1 MCVRCERRR
10 RSKQVTVDTVSTD
23 ISRLLSSAAP
33 GDSAPHNIIVCI
45 VTEHGGRGWEG
56 AASRGQSPGGGGG
69 RHGRAGPHLRSGQ
82 ERPPGPP
89 APAPSSQ
96 ITVIE
101 PIMLTISLHRE
112 LFYCRSIKNV
122 MLASKQKLFFC
133 FYVPWFHYYGLK
145 AFINLPHFHWFFQHC
160 HPDEK

>member
-10 RSKQVTVDTVSTD
+10 RSKQATVDTVGID
-23 ISRLLSSAAP
+23 ISRLPSPAAP
-33 GDSAPHNIIVCI
+33 GDSAPHNIIVSI
-45 VTEHGGRGWEG
+45 VTEHGGRGWKG

-101 PIMLTISLHRE
+101 PIMLTTSLHCQ
-112 LFYCRSIKNV
+112 LFYCSIKECYV
-122 MLASKQKLFFC
+122 GLKAKTLC

>member
-1 MCVRCERRR
+1 MSVGGDLN
-10 RSKQVTVDTVSTD
+10 RSQWTLVSTD

-112 LFYCRSIKNV
+112 LFYCSSIKNV

-145 AFINLPHFHWFFQHC
+145 AFINLPHFYWFFQHC

>member
-1 MCVRCERRR
+1 MSWERRR
-10 RSKQVTVDTVSTD
+10 RSKQVAVDTVGTD

-33 GDSAPHNIIVCI
+33 GDSAAHNLIVCI
-45 VTEHGGRGWEG
+45 VTEGGRGSEG
-56 AASRGQSPGGGGG
+56 AASRGQSPGGRGG

-82 ERPPGPP
+82 ERPPGTP

-96 ITVIE
+96 IAVIE
-101 PIMLTISLHRE
+101 PIMLTTSLHCE
-112 LFYCRSIKNV
+112 LFYCSIKGCYV
-122 MLASKQKLFFC
+122 GFKAKTLC